1 MACGQRELSH
11 SPVSGAVAD
20 LAPASL
26 RRRHDWPGNIRQLE
40 SALRTAAAGRRT
52 YRIEL
57 RDLPPSLHSAGS
69 RTLSPWEES
78 ERDTLVQALLAA
90 DGNKLLAAQRL
101 GISRTTIYRKMRAY
115 TITLP

>member
-1 MACGQRELSH
+1 ML
-11 SPVSGAVAD
+11 P
-20 LAPASL
+20 LL
-26 RRRHDWPGNIRQLE
+26 RRHDWPGNIRQLDA
-40 SALRTAAAGRRT
+40 ALREAAAGRRT

-57 RDLPPSLHSAGS
+57 RDLPPSLHSAGGRS
-69 RTLSPWEES
+69 LSAWEAS

-115 TITLP
+115 GITLPAGG